1 MSTVSLLTLSKSWL
15 IVLLKFPHKG
25 SELEVVDTS
34 NCRIYLDLFFPAH
47 NFSFLPFSA
56 VTSPQD
62 VSLCTDMPSIF

>member
-34 NCRIYLDLFFPAH
+34 N
-47 NFSFLPFSA
+47 
-56 VTSPQD
+56 
-62 VSLCTDMPSIF
+62 